1 MDGFFWFII
10 IIAIISSIISAAAK
24 KKKRDEAARR
34 AAQEEPEPQ
43 APRSAP
49 MSDVRRAFMMAQA
62 APPQAPYT
70 PPRPAYP
77 PAQAQYVPPR
87 AAYPPPQA
95 PQAPPQPAYTPAH
108 ATVYTPMEP
117 RMAAPME
124 ARTVAPMQARTSA
137 AAEERSASALPP
149 RPAYTDVQSRSAG
162 GHPVNPCADS
172 MENIAAEGCG
182 DGEDD
187 GPVLETVRVTNLET
201 VSDAD
206 LETVTERVSPAR
218 PVKAVAEKSS
228 PGKLPLRLFK
238 DKNELIKAVIYAE
251 ILAPRSQSG
260 RRA

>member
-77 PAQAQYVPPR
+77 PAQAPQAPPR
-87 AAYPPPQA
+87 AAYPP

-162 GHPVNPCADS
+162 GRPVNPCAGS
-172 MENIAAEGCG
+172 MENIAAEGYG